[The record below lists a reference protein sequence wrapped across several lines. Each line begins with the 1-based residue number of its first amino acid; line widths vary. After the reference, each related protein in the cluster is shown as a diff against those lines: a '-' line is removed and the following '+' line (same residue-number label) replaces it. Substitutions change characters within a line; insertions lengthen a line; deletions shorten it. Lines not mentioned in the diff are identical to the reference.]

1 LREVIARD
9 RNLVALATAGAVFL
23 VFLLVYYLPRTAQL
37 RRERESLQ
45 QLSSTRQEVALLL
58 PQVVQ
63 SAFTTPEPA
72 DNVRSWIAA
81 EALPG
86 LEKQLVANDGYLE
99 GKGAQVKLHRMSPQ
113 QASQFLS
120 QLTKVRLVVE
130 RMLLQDSDRDGRWDM
145 EIDLRVPSSMK

>member
-1 LREVIARD
+1 MREAITRD
-9 RNLVALATAGAVFL
+9 RNLVALTSAGAIFLLFL
-23 VFLLVYYLPRTAQL
+23 VGYFLPRTAQL
-37 RRERESLQ
+37 QREREVLK
-45 QLSSTRQEVALLL
+45 QLNSTRQEVALLL

-63 SAFTTPEPA
+63 TAFTTPEPA
-72 DNVRSWIAA
+72 DNVRSWVSA
-81 EALPG
+81 EALVG

-145 EIDLRVPSSMK
+145 EIDLRVPSSAK